1 MKNTSQ
7 KVLTTMQPL
16 SRTVLLSRDQ
26 LYALHEVPVELV
38 PAVAGKTIVPSRFV
52 LWLHAG
58 QTAYDLGE
66 GAGRLVF
73 SWTNGA
79 DIAVPLLADLNLG
92 ALAGTTPI
100 DTWSSIAPQDGILLG
115 IDPPVGLPISV
126 SLRQHALTIGDG
138 LVEITTLYRLV

>member
-1 MKNTSQ
+1 MPNTPQ
-7 KVLTTMQPL
+7 KDPTAMQLL
-16 SRTVLLSRDQ
+16 SRTVLLSRDH
-26 LYALHEVPVELV
+26 LYALHEMPVELV
-38 PAVAGKTIVPSRFV
+38 PAVTGKTIVPFRFV

-79 DIAVPLLADLNLG
+79 DIAVPLLTNLNLG

-100 DTWSSIAPQDGILLG
+100 DTWSSVALQDALLLG
-115 IDPPVGLPISV
+115 IDPPVGLPVSV
-126 SLRQHALTIGDG
+126 SLRQHALTLGDG
-138 LVEITTLYRLV
+138 VVEITTLYRLV